1 MQNYSIITVGSP
13 VFYECMKEQKNEYN
27 LQSLKNFNEVKEILK
42 TPLIDVY
49 VFLFFIDDI
58 EKLELKELKKIKYPK
73 IFFSSKSE
81 NFKNLQKDNVLSNFL
96 ELPVNYQD
104 LEKIIKLA
112 ILKFK
117 FLFQSKLEIG
127 KYNLDKNERTLNF
140 GKKGV
145 KLTERELDIIIY
157 LSGKKEGASKQE
169 IMKDVWSHGEEIDS
183 HTYETHLYRLRQK
196 IQSKLN
202 DKKFITVDEGKYFIT
217 S

>member
-81 NFKNLQKDNVLSNFL
+81 NFKKLQKDNVLSNFL

-140 GKKGV
+140 GKKSV

>member
-140 GKKGV
+140 GKKSI